1 MSAPAIATRINT
13 GLQRAT
19 GTSQK
24 RTLQLCQPAETLP
37 RGDGV
42 IRMAPTR
49 LTTQD
54 YVQVMLAT
62 IREGVSHARWP
73 KDVVAQFLAA
83 EVFRENEE

>member
-24 RTLQLCQPAETLP
+24 RTLQLCQPAEALP
-37 RGDGV
+37 RNDGV

-73 KDVVAQFLAA
+73 RDVVAQFMTA
-83 EVFRENEE
+83 EVVSDGE